1 MKDKI
6 IGLFMLLSSIGIIVF
21 MFIWTILFPII
32 KEDFLFK
39 AYLAI
44 AIVIFIVLFVLM
56 LLTGWIGWTFMKTR
70 APKEG
75 ILEEETSDEDQIHQ
89 TKNKEKVS

>member
-1 MKDKI
+1 
-6 IGLFMLLSSIGIIVF
+6 MLLSSIGIIVF

-32 KEDFLFK
+32 KEDFLFE
-39 AYLAI
+39 AYLAV
-44 AIVIFIVLFVLM
+44 AIVIFVALFILM

-75 ILEEETSDEDQIHQ
+75 MLEEEIQEED
-89 TKNKEKVS
+89 

>member
-6 IGLFMLLSSIGIIVF
+6 VGLFMLLSSIGVIVF
-21 MFIWTILFPII
+21 MFVWTILLPII
-32 KEDFLFK
+32 YKEEFLFE

-44 AIVIFIVLFVLM
+44 AIVIFIALFILM
-56 LLTGWIGWTFMKTR
+56 LLTGWIGWNFMKTR

-75 ILEEETSDEDQIHQ
+75 VLEEEIP
-89 TKNKEKVS
+89 KEV